1 MVWHPFQPILWGV
14 NFVCLDLNN
23 ASKFQTIIKC
33 DIISEKKKERN
44 FEETN

>member
-1 MVWHPFQPILWGV
+1 MAFVSTYFVGF
-14 NFVCLDLNN
+14 NFVRLDLNN

-33 DIISEKKKERN
+33 DIISEKERN